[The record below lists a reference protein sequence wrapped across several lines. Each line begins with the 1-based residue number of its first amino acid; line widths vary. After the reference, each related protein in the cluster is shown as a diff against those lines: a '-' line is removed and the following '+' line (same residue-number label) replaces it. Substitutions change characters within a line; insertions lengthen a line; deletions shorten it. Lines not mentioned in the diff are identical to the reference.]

1 MYLPQCF
8 YLLNHSPIINII
20 KLGAIIK
27 NKMDKFLNRGNKLLK
42 PIGEGMDIET
52 PEKKALTPWV

>member
-1 MYLPQCF
+1 
-8 YLLNHSPIINII
+8 
-20 KLGAIIK
+20 
-27 NKMDKFLNRGNKLLK
+27 MDKFLNRGNKLLK